1 MELVFNM
8 DELLQI
14 IDELSAPS
22 SIELTEEQKV
32 GFSVRIKK
40 IYSNT
45 FRHSYSDLS
54 AKLEEKLPEERE
66 QIEYNLREICPLF
79 NEDDDRTAKFYKLLD
94 HVSLES
100 IRLNR
105 MAKVEY
111 YSGVTEIS
119 RQEVE
124 DLYNEIK
131 GKVNKLNRRVD
142 SSYGQIVSI
151 LGIFTG
157 IVLSCV
163 FAMQLFQSS
172 LSNLNYDN
180 FYLILLLT
188 LVVSFAAFN
197 LVFMLLFVV
206 GKLSGMSLSVN
217 YNIGKAKHKNAINML
232 RIKYPYV
239 FYFDIVIIGL
249 AALIYITKCRI

>member
-1 MELVFNM
+1 
-8 DELLQI
+8 
-14 IDELSAPS
+14 
-22 SIELTEEQKV
+22 
-32 GFSVRIKK
+32 
-40 IYSNT
+40 
-45 FRHSYSDLS
+45 
-54 AKLEEKLPEERE
+54 
-66 QIEYNLREICPLF
+66 
-79 NEDDDRTAKFYKLLD
+79 
-94 HVSLES
+94 
-100 IRLNR
+100 

-111 YSGVTEIS
+111 DSGVTEIS

-131 GKVNKLNRRVD
+131 KKVNKLNKRVD

-249 AALIYITKCRI
+249 AVLIYITKCRI